1 MGKVAEIVKPPGLR
15 PGATIG
21 IAAPAS
27 PFDLELFGQGL
38 ALVEGRGYRTL
49 CPEAVYARRGYLAG
63 DDRQRAAA
71 LQALFVDPQVGAIF
85 CARGGFGSMRL
96 LAHLDFEPIKD
107 NPKIL
112 VGFSDVTALSNVL
125 FDRCGLVGFHGP
137 VVTSLADTDAR
148 TSDGLFAALDPSVP
162 LRLSVAEGKTLTPGT
177 ATAPLCGGNL
187 TTLCHLVG
195 TPFAPSFDGKILLL
209 EDVNEAPYRIDRMLS
224 QMRMAGCFDGLAGLV
239 LGTFNGCGSE
249 EELKAVVEEVFAPPG
264 IPILSGLTAGH
275 GPVNLT
281 VPIGLTATL
290 NAGEK
295 RLFFHEPA
303 TTKA

>member
-1 MGKVAEIVKPPGLR
+1 MGKVAEIIKPPRLR
-15 PGATIG
+15 PEGVIG

-27 PFDLELFGQGL
+27 PFDMELFGQGL
-38 ALVEGRGYRTL
+38 ALVEGQGYRTL

-71 LQALFVDPQVGAIF
+71 LQALFDDPLVDAIF

-96 LAHLDFEPIKD
+96 LAHLDFEKIRN
-107 NPKIL
+107 NPKVL
-112 VGFSDVTALSNVL
+112 VGFSDVTALLNAL

-148 TSDGLFAALDPSVP
+148 TVDGLFAALNPSAP
-162 LRLSVAEGKTLTPGT
+162 LGLPVDKGKTLAPGT

-187 TTLCHLVG
+187 TTLCHLIG

-239 LGTFNGCGSE
+239 LGAFNGCGSE
-249 EELKAVVEEVFAPPG
+249 EELKAVVEEIFAPLR
-264 IPILSGLTAGH
+264 IPILSGLAAGH

-290 NAGEK
+290 NADEK
-295 RLFFHEPA
+295 RILFHEPA
-303 TTKA
+303 TVNA